1 MKIVIAVCAT
11 VSFAVLSAGGQTSP
25 SMPGT
30 PSAVPAT
37 APTLVAPPSA
47 LIAPSSAAA
56 IQVPSTISVSVAQEG
71 ALSAA
76 KPDAVSLIR
85 DFNNS
90 DVKFDVER
98 LMDILRD
105 KRHEGWVLAAYPDP
119 KTAQPLIG
127 AGFSLDL
134 PERAHIQ
141 RDPLNPYPFLEPS
154 SAELWEAAGLDP
166 ARLDR
171 ILAQFHERMDAW
183 DKKGFR
189 RQIWSLDPQITE
201 DDANALLRV
210 GIIQAIYN
218 ARAYCRNFDRFS
230 ASQQM
235 ALSQLVYQ
243 MGINLEEFSTFL
255 SLINRE
261 NATEP
266 EGTRL
271 AKVDAQYWHDVQL
284 SLVQSQ
290 WARLYR
296 DRAKAVIAMLD
307 PRYVDN
313 PQGAERSIGKVL
325 RPARRARRHT
335 ASIRQAGYS
344 PRHHSA
350 AHRRAARARKD

>member
-1 MKIVIAVCAT
+1 MKSVIAVCAI
-11 VSFAVLSAGGQTSP
+11 VCFAVLSAGGQTP
-25 SMPGT
+25 PAIPAA
-30 PSAVPAT
+30 PSAVPAI
-37 APTLVAPPSA
+37 APALPAAPSA
-47 LIAPSSAAA
+47 QIDRSSAAA
-56 IQVPSTISVSVAQEG
+56 IQVPSTLSVAG
-71 ALSAA
+71 AQGGGLSAA

-85 DFNNS
+85 GFKDS

-134 PERAHIQ
+134 PERLHVQ

-154 SAELWEAAGLDP
+154 SAELWEAAGLNP
-166 ARLDR
+166 AHLDQ

-235 ALSQLVYQ
+235 AVSQLVYQ

-261 NATEP
+261 NANQP
-266 EGTRL
+266 EGSRI
-271 AKVDAQYWHDVQL
+271 AKADGQYWHEVQL

-313 PQGAERSIGKVL
+313 PQGAERSVGRVL

-335 ASIRQAGYS
+335 ASIRRAGYS
-344 PRHHSA
+344 RRHNSA

>member
-1 MKIVIAVCAT
+1 MKNVFAVCAI
-11 VSFAVLSAGGQTSP
+11 VCFAVFSAGGQTP
-25 SMPGT
+25 PAT
-30 PSAVPAT
+30 PSAVPA
-37 APTLVAPPSA
+37 VAPALPAAPSTQ
-47 LIAPSSAAA
+47 IDPSSAAA
-56 IQVPSTISVSVAQEG
+56 IQVPSTLSVPGAQEG
-71 ALSAA
+71 GLSAA
-76 KPDAVSLIR
+76 DLDAVRLIR
-85 DFNNS
+85 DFKDS

-134 PERAHIQ
+134 PVRAHAQ
-141 RDPLNPYPFLEPS
+141 HDALNPYPFLEPS

-235 ALSQLVYQ
+235 AVSQLVYQ

-261 NATEP
+261 NASDP
-266 EGTRL
+266 EGAPL
-271 AKVDAQYWHDVQL
+271 AKVDTQYWRDVQL

-344 PRHHSA
+344 RRHNSA

>member
-1 MKIVIAVCAT
+1 MKSVIAVCAT
-11 VSFAVLSAGGQTSP
+11 VCFAVSLAGGQTP
-25 SMPGT
+25 PATPTT
-30 PSAVPAT
+30 PSAVPA
-37 APTLVAPPSA
+37 
-47 LIAPSSAAA
+47 IAPALPASPSVQIDRSSAAA
-56 IQVPSTISVSVAQEG
+56 IQVPSTLSVPVAQAG

-76 KPDAVSLIR
+76 NLDAVSLIR
-85 DFNNS
+85 DFKNS

-134 PERAHIQ
+134 PERAHVQ

-154 SAELWEAAGLDP
+154 SAELWDAAGLNP
-166 ARLDR
+166 AHLEQ

-235 ALSQLVYQ
+235 AVSQLVYQ
-243 MGINLEEFSTFL
+243 MGINLEQFSTFL

-261 NATEP
+261 NANEP
-266 EGTRL
+266 EGSRV
-271 AKVDAQYWHDVQL
+271 AKVDAQYWHEVQL

-307 PRYVDN
+307 PRYADN
-313 PQGAERSIGKVL
+313 PQGAERSIGRVL
-325 RPARRARRHT
+325 RPARRARHKT

-344 PRHHSA
+344 RRHNSA